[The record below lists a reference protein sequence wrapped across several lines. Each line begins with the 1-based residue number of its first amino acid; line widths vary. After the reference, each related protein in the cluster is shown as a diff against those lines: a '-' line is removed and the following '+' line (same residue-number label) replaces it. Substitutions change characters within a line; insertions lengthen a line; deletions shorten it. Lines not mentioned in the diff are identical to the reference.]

1 MEFSLVI
8 MKVVGLMLTADF
20 LTGVF
25 HFWMD
30 QYGREDMPI
39 VGKAVIEINIL
50 HHQNPRNMVKKNY
63 FQLTW
68 TAWVLGAI
76 LAFIAY
82 LIGIFSWEVVFI
94 LAYGANANIIHKWT
108 HQTRSENGRLIS
120 FFQRIRLLQ
129 SKKHHGWHHNAPFDT
144 NYCILTDW
152 LNPVLHRIRF
162 WEGVVFL
169 LKKIGINPAAGT
181 QIREFV

>member
-1 MEFSLVI
+1 MEILLVI
-8 MKVVGLMLTADF
+8 AKVVGMMLTADL

-39 VGKAVIEINIL
+39 VGKSVIEINIL
-50 HHQNPRNMVKKNY
+50 HHRDPRNMVKKSY
-63 FQLTW
+63 LQLTW
-68 TAWVLGAI
+68 TAWVLGI
-76 LAFIAY
+76 VLGLGAY
-82 LIGIFSWEVVFI
+82 LLEFLSWEVIFV

-108 HQTRSENGRLIS
+108 HQTHRENGAVIA
-120 FFQRIRLLQ
+120 FFQKIRLLQ
-129 SKKHHGWHHNAPFDT
+129 SKKHHGWHHKAPYDT

-152 LNPVLHRIRF
+152 LNPILHRIRF
-162 WEGVVFL
+162 WEGIVFI
-169 LKKIGINPAAGT
+169 LKRIGIYPVAGT